1 LRRSYQ
7 VTPTVPWASTA
18 IAGSNANAVM
28 PGSGALVQVRPP
40 SRDLATPIVPAVSDL
55 LSSKAT

>member
-1 LRRSYQ
+1 M
-7 VTPTVPWASTA
+7 VPCESTA
-18 IAGSNANAVM
+18 IEGSNAKALT

-40 SRDLATPIVPAVSDL
+40 SRDLARPIVPELADV

>member
-7 VTPTVPWASTA
+7 VTPTVPCASTA
-18 IAGSNANAVM
+18 IAGSNANALM
-28 PGSGALVQVRPP
+28 PGSGALLQVRPP
-40 SRDLATPIVPAVSDL
+40 SRDLATPIAPELAEV